1 MVKQWRNEDI
11 IAPTDAQ
18 RWEDGVDKSLKENV
32 QNAGDLKKHAE
43 DKSNPHNVTAAQT
56 GAYSKSEADDKL
68 TTGLAR
74 KTNVRG
80 YSNGTVTAANGM
92 DLNDM
97 TESGTFMGSNMLNT
111 PDGTG
116 ATSNWW
122 FVTCM
127 VHNNLYQTQ
136 IAYFFTGTIT
146 QQWQRNNRN
155 GVWQSWKRIANIDD
169 NVASATKLQTARTI
183 NGVAFDGTKN
193 IEITAD
199 PQVNEIPGNA
209 NLNNFKNAGFYGCR
223 LSATAGTVLNS
234 PTSVAFSMVVMN
246 AGNDSIVTQILS
258 EFNIPAGSKVYIRRC
273 YNNSWGNWFP
283 IATADGTL
291 QSGLFSQS
299 ASRLATVRKIAGV
312 DFDGTRDIAIAAG
325 NVGAYTKGE
334 VDKKLQDEIGNSID
348 NLDVATRNYL
358 FDTHI
363 ERTGRSE
370 FLNDPSWDLAPLIDE
385 YGLNREYTISFD
397 LKSAVAGQIRVYSQ
411 NGSTFRYNIGTHIFN
426 ATTEYQ
432 RYSLTFKP
440 EKSAAF
446 ETETR
451 SLLAFFGTY
460 GTGRIPTVRNV
471 FFGLGNITG
480 DWMPNLDE
488 LAKQES
494 LEEMNQK
501 VKMLEQNTIRLTN
514 QFPDPD
520 FSKATPRPVAEGGI
534 GVNYNDG
541 VGVVLNNP
549 TAVQGRIYWGN
560 PPLGLMVGKTYNV
573 SMYLNAG
580 GASAGRVFIAGTSTG
595 DNFSFS
601 VPNDSPVWVHGTIG
615 LTNWSAFSVWL
626 PPNTSLRIRELYI
639 YEANTDITTA
649 RIERLEKD
657 NSLPAISPT
666 FDPRFISY
674 SADNGIW
681 HCRVERTGNIVALSG
696 AIANTVAISTT
707 GTEKILMARLPVG
720 YRPKR
725 TVNRVMAGSGTA
737 IFNMEID
744 PTGEIYM
751 ARYRGA
757 TTSFTYAA
765 VQFVGAW
772 LNVGTTF
779 LGEDI

>member
-11 IAPTDAQ
+11 IAPADAQ
-18 RWEDGVDKSLKENV
+18 RWEDGVDKTLKENV

-43 DKSNPHNVTAAQT
+43 DKSNPHGVTAAQT
-56 GAYSKSEADDKL
+56 GAYTKSESDANDQETL
-68 TTGLAR
+68 TTAKQYTDEKKQEANTFTSQEVAKV
-74 KTNVRG
+74 KTDIQ
-80 YSNGTVTAANGM
+80 NG
-92 DLNDM
+92 
-97 TESGTFMGSNMLNT
+97 
-111 PDGTG
+111 
-116 ATSNWW
+116 
-122 FVTCM
+122 
-127 VHNNLYQTQ
+127 
-136 IAYFFTGTIT
+136 
-146 QQWQRNNRN
+146 
-155 GVWQSWKRIANIDD
+155 
-169 NVASATKLQTARTI
+169 NVASASKLNTARKI
-183 NGVAFDGTKN
+183 NGVDFDGTKDIN
-193 IEITAD
+193 VTANPNQRTIPANTTLDDLIEPGFWTSHSNGNTATLTNA
-199 PQVNEIPGNA
+199 PFGVNTFTLQVGTGLENGRI
-209 NLNNFKNAGFYGCR
+209 FQ
-223 LSATAGTVLNS
+223 TAKSMGDG
-234 PTSVAFSMVVMN
+234 SVAVRRKRE
-246 AGNDSIVTQILS
+246 DTQWSGWVRL
-258 EFNIPAGSKVYIRRC
+258 AR
-273 YNNSWGNWFP
+273 
-283 IATADGTL
+283 ADGTM
-291 QSGLFSQS
+291 QTGLFSET
-299 ASRLATVRKIAGV
+299 ADRLRTSRKIAGV
-312 DFDGTRDIAIAAG
+312 DFDGRADIAIAAG

-358 FDTHI
+358 IDSYI
-363 ERTGRSE
+363 ERTGRNE
-370 FLNDPSWDLAPLIDE
+370 FLNDPSWNLAPLIDE
-385 YGLNREYTISFD
+385 YGMDREYTISFD

-501 VKMLEQNTIRLTN
+501 VQTLEQNTIRLTN

-520 FSKATPRPVAEGGI
+520 FSKGIPRPVAEGGI

-549 TAVQGRIYWGN
+549 TAVQGRIYWGS

-615 LTNWSAFSVWL
+615 LTIWSAFSVWL

-657 NSLPAISPT
+657 NSLPRIAPAFAAGFMT
-666 FDPRFISY
+666 YNADPASTNY
-674 SADNGIW
+674 CA
-681 HCRVERTGNIVALSG
+681 VERQEDWITLHG
-696 AIANTVAISTT
+696 AITNTVVIPANSPAYVMCT
-707 GTEKILMARLPVG
+707 LPVG
-720 YRPKR
+720 YRPDR
-725 TVNRVMAGSGTA
+725 QERGLMQGSGSAKYLLHVET
-737 IFNMEID
+737 N
-744 PTGEIYM
+744 GEVTVS
-751 ARYRGA
+751 RYSGHSQVGMHDA
-757 TTSFTYAA
+757 PIGSWLTTNIGYK
-765 VQFVGAW
+765 VG
-772 LNVGTTF
+772 G
-779 LGEDI
+779 